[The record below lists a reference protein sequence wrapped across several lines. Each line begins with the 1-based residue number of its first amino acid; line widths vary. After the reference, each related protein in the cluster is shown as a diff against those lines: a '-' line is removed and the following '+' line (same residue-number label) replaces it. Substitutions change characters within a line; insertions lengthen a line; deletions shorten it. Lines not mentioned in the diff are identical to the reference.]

1 MEDMFY
7 AIIGLAFI
15 ITLAVL
21 AQKRRNKH
29 FTKKCPKCGYP
40 TVHPKPTGLKY
51 TGGCP
56 CYMGH
61 RTKRILR
68 IERKEY
74 QTY

>member
-29 FTKKCPKCGYP
+29 FTQKCPKCGYP
-40 TVHPKPTGLKY
+40 TVRPKPTGLKY

-56 CYMGH
+56 CYDYKCPQCGH
-61 RTKRILR
+61 KF
-68 IERKEY
+68 Y
-74 QTY
+74 N

>member
-40 TVHPKPTGLKY
+40 TVHPKLQGLN
-51 TGGCP
+51 TQVGVLV
-56 CYMGH
+56 MIINVLNADISSI
-61 RTKRILR
+61 TNLLTI
-68 IERKEY
+68 
-74 QTY
+74 

>member
-40 TVHPKPTGLKY
+40 TVHILPVDRYCIKY
-51 TGGCP
+51 
-56 CYMGH
+56 
-61 RTKRILR
+61 
-68 IERKEY
+68 RKY
-74 QTY
+74 PLW

>member
-29 FTKKCPKCGYP
+29 FNKGNTSN
-40 TVHPKPTGLKY
+40 
-51 TGGCP
+51 
-56 CYMGH
+56 
-61 RTKRILR
+61 TKR
-68 IERKEY
+68 
-74 QTY
+74 

>member
-15 ITLAVL
+15 ITLAVI

-40 TVHPKPTGLKY
+40 TVRPKPTGLKY
-51 TGGCP
+51 TSGCP
-56 CYMGH
+56 CYDYKCPQCGH
-61 RTKRILR
+61 KF
-68 IERKEY
+68 Y
-74 QTY
+74 N

>member
-56 CYMGH
+56 SCSLLFID
-61 RTKRILR
+61 ILAWSE
-68 IERKEY
+68 I
-74 QTY
+74 

>member
-40 TVHPKPTGLKY
+40 TVHPKPTGLK
-51 TGGCP
+51 
-56 CYMGH
+56 
-61 RTKRILR
+61 
-68 IERKEY
+68 
-74 QTY
+74 

>member
-21 AQKRRNKH
+21 AQKRRNKY

-40 TVHPKPTGLKY
+40 TVRPKSTGLKY
-51 TGGCP
+51 TGGC
-56 CYMGH
+56 
-61 RTKRILR
+61 LL
-68 IERKEY
+68 
-74 QTY
+74 

>member
-1 MEDMFY
+1 MFY
-7 AIIGLAFI
+7 AIIALAFI

-56 CYMGH
+56 CYDINVLNADISSI
-61 RTKRILR
+61 TNLLTI
-68 IERKEY
+68 
-74 QTY
+74 

>member
-29 FTKKCPKCGYP
+29 FTKKCPK
-40 TVHPKPTGLKY
+40 PTGLKY

-56 CYMGH
+56 CYDYKCPQCGH
-61 RTKRILR
+61 KF
-68 IERKEY
+68 Y
-74 QTY
+74 N